1 MADPASPNPPLSLA
15 EQRAQQYVSA
25 KRNLAI
31 GLFVACP
38 VIALLP
44 PRKLDLYTLALGG
57 VWFASANHVSGIRSG
72 RTVFQRISEPTP
84 QPAPSQKYEEMQR
97 QLRERGIQGSEKRQ
111 GTLGVVDKIW
121 MGDQGDDWKAKRAER
136 EREVLQSGEGYG
148 TLIMDQIKEVWTGKK
163 NKEDEE
169 NTGEKKQDA
178 DPNSS

>member
-1 MADPASPNPPLSLA
+1 MTEPALSPPSLA

-57 VWFASANHVSGIRSG
+57 VWVVSANHVSGIRSG
-72 RTVFQRISEPTP
+72 RTVFQRLSEPAP
-84 QPAPSQKYEEMQR
+84 QQAPSKRYEEMQR
-97 QLRERGIQGSEKRQ
+97 QLRERGIEGSDKKT

-121 MGDQGDDWKAKRAER
+121 MGDQGDDWQAKRAER
-136 EREVLQSGEGYG
+136 ERKVLQNGEGYG

-163 NKEDEE
+163 REEDNEDEE
-169 NTGEKKQDA
+169 SKGDKTQDA
-178 DPNSS
+178 NSKS

>member
-1 MADPASPNPPLSLA
+1 MSEPSQTVPPPSLA
-15 EQRAQQYVSA
+15 EQRAQQFVSA

-57 VWFASANHVSGIRSG
+57 VWIASASHVSGIRSG
-72 RTVFQRISEPTP
+72 RTMFQRALEPSVESGPTD
-84 QPAPSQKYEEMQR
+84 KYREMQK
-97 QLRERGIQGSEKRQ
+97 QLRERGIQGSDKNKQ
-111 GTLGVVDKIW
+111 QGVVEKIW
-121 MGDQGDDWKAKRAER
+121 MGDQGEDWKVKRAEK

-163 NKEDEE
+163 KDDEE
-169 NTGEKKQDA
+169 SGEKAQETERK
-178 DPNSS
+178 S

>member
-1 MADPASPNPPLSLA
+1 MSEPITTPPSLA
-15 EQRAQQYVSA
+15 EQRAQQYVTA

-57 VWFASANHVSGIRSG
+57 VWIASANHVSGYRTG
-72 RTVFQRISEPTP
+72 RTIFQRVLDPTKESVP
-84 QPAPSQKYEEMQR
+84 TERYRQMQKQM
-97 QLRERGIQGSEKRQ
+97 REAGIQGSDKANKQ
-111 GTLGVVDKIW
+111 QGVVEKLW
-121 MGDQGDDWKAKRAER
+121 MGDQGDDWKVKRAEK

-163 NKEDEE
+163 TEDEE
-169 NTGEKKQDA
+169 SEGAKTQETKRK
-178 DPNSS
+178 S